1 MTDLQISIK
10 KNPAA
15 WIYVMIPPA
24 VIKHFDYVVAQKR
37 AQQNITISRAA
48 ALSGMNETQLKDF
61 IENSFVSVYGYST
74 KEAIGRLYQGKPIT
88 KISGIYG
95 DDEEVRVD
103 TSAGEIDPMTGL
115 PITVLENAEYAEHS
129 LGATA
134 LPNQGAPASWTQIAV
149 PTLGVNQ
156 SLSDFQSQNANRAWT
171 VKDPGTGNVYTQ
183 TYDQQ
188 TGNPIA
194 IYNAKTGAQYSV
206 YNPATGTFQAATT
219 TQKVG
224 YIFDQISS
232 GLNQVAAIIQQVLG
246 MIMQMVAAKQA
257 TQGQYGLYN
266 MLNGQSVGTQNAI
279 VGSLQSDDPHFGG
292 TGAGKAAGD
301 SSGLITIALVGLGI
315 YLLTKK

>member
-1 MTDLQISIK
+1 
-10 KNPAA
+10 
-15 WIYVMIPPA
+15 MIPPA
-24 VIKHFDYVVAQKR
+24 VIKYFDYVVAQKR

-61 IENSFVSVYGYST
+61 IEQSFVSVYGYST

-95 DDEEVRVD
+95 EEPVMVD
-103 TSAGEIDPMTGL
+103 TSAGEIDPITGL
-115 PITVLENAEYAEHS
+115 PISMLENAEYAEHR
-129 LGATA
+129 LGETA
-134 LPNQGAPASWTQIAV
+134 LPDQGAPAKWTQIAV

-156 SLSDFQSQNANRAWT
+156 SLSDFQSKNANCAWT
-171 VKDPGTGNVYTQ
+171 LKDPRTGNVYTQ

-188 TGNPIA
+188 KGIPIA
-194 IYNAKTGAQYSV
+194 VYNAQTGGQLAV
-206 YNPATGTFQAATT
+206 FNPATGTFQAATT

-232 GLNQVAAIIQQVLG
+232 GLNQVAGIIQQVLG
-246 MIMQMVAAKQA
+246 MIMQMIAAKQA